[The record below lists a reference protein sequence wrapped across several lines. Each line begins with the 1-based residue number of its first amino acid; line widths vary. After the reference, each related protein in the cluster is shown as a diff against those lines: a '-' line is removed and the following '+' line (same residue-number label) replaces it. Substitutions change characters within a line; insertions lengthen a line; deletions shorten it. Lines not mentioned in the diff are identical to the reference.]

1 MMLDSTNEGRQS
13 IKDWS
18 YTENIAIEKII
29 EQLDGMQLDQ
39 ARMLLWE
46 VEQRISQK
54 AYVRL

>member
-18 YTENIAIEKII
+18 YKENIAIEKII